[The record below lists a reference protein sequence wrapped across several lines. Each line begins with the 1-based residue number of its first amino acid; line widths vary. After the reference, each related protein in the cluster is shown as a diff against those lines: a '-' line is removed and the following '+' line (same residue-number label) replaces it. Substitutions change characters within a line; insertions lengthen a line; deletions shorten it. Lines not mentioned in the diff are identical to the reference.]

1 MFRVAGFPT
10 RVYKVLASRDK
21 QKELFDKVPRT
32 YLDLNISS
40 YAVYEWH
47 CWFESDKLNLFLH
60 TTGDS
65 QEEAEAAMFLF
76 TDKIENAKQYFV
88 EMQLNE
94 TNLSI

>member
-10 RVYKVLASRDK
+10 RVYKLLASRDK

-65 QEEAEAAMFLF
+65 QEEVESEMSLF
-76 TDKIENAKQYFV
+76 TNTIEQAKKLFL
-88 EMQLNE
+88 E
-94 TNLSI
+94 SK